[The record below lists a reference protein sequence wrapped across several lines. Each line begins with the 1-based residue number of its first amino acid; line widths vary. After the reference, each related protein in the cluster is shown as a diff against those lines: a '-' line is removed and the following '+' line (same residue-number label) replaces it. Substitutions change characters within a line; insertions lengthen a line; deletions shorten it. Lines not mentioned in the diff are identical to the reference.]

1 MDSNLFQLINST
13 FCQKRRWVLFTWSLE
28 MTHFHAFGDF
38 VFSRKYQM
46 SSLILVIGHICS
58 SLLRSN
64 IKMVTT
70 DEIREYLNTLNS
82 MQIISL
88 RGRLVDKKASSIRQN
103 LEPSHVLLVVLELLR
118 EQIHNRFEW
127 IQIILMSVPEL
138 LDKIRK

>member
-1 MDSNLFQLINST
+1 
-13 FCQKRRWVLFTWSLE
+13 
-28 MTHFHAFGDF
+28 
-38 VFSRKYQM
+38 
-46 SSLILVIGHICS
+46 
-58 SLLRSN
+58 
-64 IKMVTT
+64 MVTT
-70 DEIREYLNTLNS
+70 DEIREYLKTLNS

-88 RGRLVDKKASSIRQN
+88 RGRLVDKKASLIRQN